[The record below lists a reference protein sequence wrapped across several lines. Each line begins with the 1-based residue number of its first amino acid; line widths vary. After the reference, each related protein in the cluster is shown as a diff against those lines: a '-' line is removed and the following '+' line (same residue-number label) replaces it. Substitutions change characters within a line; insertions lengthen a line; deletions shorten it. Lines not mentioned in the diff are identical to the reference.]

1 MVTLKIN
8 NNVFFFNKNVSIL
21 EACRLVGIHLPRFCY
36 HEMLSVVGNC
46 RMCLVEIEKSP
57 KPVVSCAMP
66 VSNNLIIS
74 TNSPLIKKSREN
86 VLELLLLNHPLD
98 CPICDQGGECDLQDQ
113 VKLDGLK
120 SSRNFVSK
128 RGVEDKNYGVFIK
141 TIMTRCIHCTRCVRF
156 SEEIAGILGFGTFNR
171 GNLMEIGAYTSS
183 YFNSEISGNV
193 IDLCPVG
200 ALTSKPYAFKTRSW
214 ELKVEESIDCT
225 DSFGSNVLVNY
236 KDNEIFRIQ
245 PKINK
250 NINQT
255 LITDRIR
262 FSYDSL
268 NYNRINNVVKKSNF
282 LKINANINFY
292 FLHETDNLIKNSNVY
307 NLDNFI
313 FEMECNLLDFE
324 DLDLLNKNK
333 MFKILFVSYLVKL
346 KILNENLNSYGEFIF
361 FKNFK
366 INSITPIYYND
377 SIDSLKNYINS
388 LNTNNNKITFLI
400 NDTLDLNLG
409 IQLLQLNFLNPN
421 IKICNV
427 SSFHNKE
434 NNFKINFLNNNNN
447 YSLFLQNNN
456 FKICFLL
463 SVDLKLE
470 STLLNVKIRNRY
482 QHNNL
487 KIFSFG
493 RKTNN
498 SFNHF
503 YVNLSLKLIFKLIE
517 GKICHS
523 FFLLKNS
530 FPLIIVGD
538 SIKNRCNF
546 KNFKFQ
552 FLKYFPSGIFL
563 NIGGLS
569 NTKGLNYLNFP
580 SLSSKIKNET
590 EVFIMLNLED
600 NIFIRKFISELN
612 LTKEY
617 LWFNSHMSLIAKKKA
632 LFISSFPTFLESEN
646 FYINFDNIIQKTQN
660 IFKKNKNIKFLET
673 FFLNETVKIKNFKS
687 IIKKE
692 SFFDFY
698 RESLIILKN
707 KLNICFNLSF
717 KIMFNKN
724 FGFNSNY
731 PLKPILEDFFLK
743 DNFTKN
749 SKNLLLRSQ
758 EIRKNSIF
766 FNK

>member
-36 HEMLSVVGNC
+36 HETLSVVGNC

-66 VSNNLIIS
+66 VSNNLNIS

-86 VLELLLLNHPLD
+86 ILELLLLNHPLD

-113 VKLDGLK
+113 VRLEGLK
-120 SSRNFVSK
+120 TSRSFVLK

-171 GNLMEIGAYTSS
+171 GMLMEIGSYTNS

-214 ELKVEESIDCT
+214 ELKVEETIDCT
-225 DSFGSNVLVNY
+225 DNFGSNILVNY
-236 KDNEIFRIQ
+236 KDKEILRIQ

-268 NYNRINNVVKKSNF
+268 NYNRIEKVFKRSNVLRVKADIIFCFSNSYNQK
-282 LKINANINFY
+282 LNESK
-292 FLHETDNLIKNSNVY
+292 VY
-307 NLDNFI
+307 NLDNFS
-313 FEMECNLLDFE
+313 FEMECNLLE
-324 DLDLLNKNK
+324 LENLVLLNKNYL
-333 MFKILFVSYLVKL
+333 FKSLFVAYLVKL
-346 KILNENLNSYGEFIF
+346 NFLEEKYLNYSEFIF
-361 FKNFK
+361 FKKFQLNSINPLS
-366 INSITPIYYND
+366 INS
-377 SIDSLKNYINS
+377 SIQELKNYI
-388 LNTNNNKITFLI
+388 TNLQNIKRKITILV

-409 IQLLQLNFLNPN
+409 VQLLQLNFLNPN

-427 SSFHNKE
+427 SSLRNKE
-434 NNFKINFLNNNNN
+434 SNSVINCLKNNGQH
-447 YSLFLQNNN
+447 SLLLHNNN
-456 FKICFLL
+456 FKICFLF

-470 STLLNVKIRNRY
+470 STLLNVKIRNRC

-487 KIFSFG
+487 KTFAFG
-493 RKTNN
+493 RKINN
-498 SFNHF
+498 SLNTF
-503 YVNLSLKLIFKLIE
+503 YVNLSLKSIFKLFE
-517 GKICHS
+517 GKIFHS
-523 FFLLKNS
+523 FFLLKNCS
-530 FPLIIVGD
+530 PLIIIGD
-538 SIKNRCNF
+538 SVKNRYNW
-546 KNFKFQ
+546 KTLKFKF
-552 FLKYFPSGIFL
+552 LNYCPSGIFI
-563 NIGGLS
+563 NVSGNS
-569 NTKGLNYLNFP
+569 NTIGAEYLNF
-580 SLSSKIKNET
+580 SFLTTKVKNIT
-590 EVFIMLNLED
+590 DVFILLNLED
-600 NIFIRKFISELN
+600 NIYIRKFISELQI
-612 LTKEY
+612 KHEV
-617 LWFNSHMSLIAKKKA
+617 LWFNTHMSLVAKKKA

-646 FYINFDNIIQKTQN
+646 FYLNFDNIIQKTQN
-660 IFKKNKNIKFLET
+660 IFKNKQTLKFFDSFFFQET
-673 FFLNETVKIKNFKS
+673 CKIQSFNSLLN
-687 IIKKE
+687 KE
-692 SFFDFY
+692 SFFCFY
-698 RESLIILKN
+698 KESLNFLN
-707 KLNICFNLSF
+707 DKLNLSF
-717 KIMFNKN
+717 NFSLNLVFQQIFN
-724 FGFNSNY
+724 FNSNY
-731 PLKPILEDFFLK
+731 PLKSVLEDFFLK

-758 EIRKNSIF
+758 EIRKNYIF